1 MDLHRLI
8 AKYWQGNGVLFLPLH
23 AGERSQKQMAPTL
36 GWEKQTRE
44 DEVKIDRDVLWF
56 QTVGAFSTGYWSRKS
71 VSAWGL
77 SLLIAGFSRLEKCL
91 MALNRIFSK
100 CLMDVSFEMTK
111 ETILLFSVHQHREE
125 LCQATK
131 YSVPLQQY
139 FLLTRGN
146 RSRCRPCFHWWSLM
160 LESVGYRCGPCT
172 LFWAPPLSS
181 TTNSSSD
188 AAADAGDG
196 A

>member
-1 MDLHRLI
+1 
-8 AKYWQGNGVLFLPLH
+8 
-23 AGERSQKQMAPTL
+23 
-36 GWEKQTRE
+36 
-44 DEVKIDRDVLWF
+44 
-56 QTVGAFSTGYWSRKS
+56 
-71 VSAWGL
+71 
-77 SLLIAGFSRLEKCL
+77 
-91 MALNRIFSK
+91 MALNRIFST

-111 ETILLFSVHQHREE
+111 ETILLFSLRQHREE

-131 YSVPLQQY
+131 YSVPLEQY

-196 A
+196 ALMATLHQPQRKHPEKMERLTSDKTLILFRCWTNRDNLAADHRREMFCLSDIHRQM